1 LDMRVRQHGL
11 TIAVVGRGDM
21 VFVFLDGEFDA
32 ASTALLVRT
41 LDGLAAQRF
50 ARLWVSLAGVTRID
64 AGGIDALL
72 AARARTC
79 AQRREFLIRSPSS
92 EVVHSLEERA
102 DCASLM
108 A

>member
-1 LDMRVRQHGL
+1 MRVRQHGL

-41 LDGLAAQRF
+41 LDGLAAQPF
-50 ARLWVSLAGVTRID
+50 AGLWVSLAGVTRID
-64 AGGIDALL
+64 AVAIDALL

-79 AQRREFLIRSPSS
+79 EQRREFLIRSPSS
-92 EVVHSLEERA
+92 EVVRRLEARA
-102 DCASLM
+102 DCSSLM